1 MTYLLTKKRAF
12 AALAS
17 QVKGVKTTKTGAF
30 PVTLTGCVDNDCIAN
45 YKIHG
50 SQGGVGDLYDDKY
63 HIAITT
69 RSKNVFDVTKCTNY
83 DSSVGGLFL
92 PASLGYGNLQGIVGN
107 IMDIVAGRTYIMTAK
122 STSTTGN
129 YVYLYGSKRVIR
141 WGQAFV
147 PTADDISG
155 RILFYKGKSGSED
168 MSKDIT
174 ITDIQVEEASTA
186 TSYESYHAPIS
197 TIITIPSQ
205 LAADEYISYT
215 AQAVVHADG
224 TKTSVALPK
233 IPTYKGT
240 TVLEQT
246 TDGTMATADITYYVT
261 SKEE

>member
-1 MTYLLTKKRAF
+1 MRRLLMKKRAF
-12 AALAS
+12 MAIAS
-17 QVKGVKTTKTGAF
+17 QIKGVKATKTGTF
-30 PVTLTGCVDNDCIAN
+30 PVTLVGCVDNDCIAN
-45 YKIHG
+45 YKIRG
-50 SQGGVGDLYDDKY
+50 SQGGVGDLYDNKY

-69 RSKNVFDVTKCTNY
+69 RGKNVFDVTKCTNY

-92 PASLGYGNLQGIVGN
+92 PASLGYGNLQGVVGN

-129 YVYLYGSKRVIR
+129 YVYFYGSKRVIR

-186 TSYESYHAPIS
+186 TSYESYHAPVTTTIS
-197 TIITIPSQ
+197 LPAPLS
-205 LAADEYISYT
+205 AEDYISYT
-215 AQAVVHADG
+215 AQAIIHADD
-224 TKTSVALPK
+224 TKTSVSLPK
-233 IPTYKGT
+233 ISTYKGT
-240 TVLEQT
+240 TILECNT
-246 TDGTMATADITYYVT
+246 ENAPASVEIMYYT
-261 SKEE
+261 NEEE